1 MDAVAPN
8 AEQQRYWNE
17 PAGPTRVRLH
27 DRLDHMT
34 APIGRPV
41 MDRAA
46 LAPGQRVLDVGCGC
60 GDSTLGIARRV
71 GAAGVL
77 GCDVS
82 APMLALAAERARA
95 AGLADVRFI

>member
-17 PAGPTRVRLH
+17 TPGPTGGRLN
-27 DRLDHMT
+27 DRPHNMI
-34 APIGRPV
+34 APMGRLV